1 MHARAPVDVWRS
13 VRSLPDFW
21 RLLQVR
27 VASQFGDGLF
37 QAGLAGAL
45 LFNPDRAADP
55 MAIAG
60 AFAVLFLPYSLLGPF
75 AGALMD
81 RWDRRWVLVGAN
93 TGRLALIA
101 GVGTILAVG
110 AGDVPLLVGALVA
123 NGLARF
129 VASGLSAA
137 LPHVVPRE
145 QVVTMN
151 SVAIASGAVSAFLG
165 ANFMLLPRWLLGSG
179 DEGASAIVFLVAIPV
194 SIALL
199 WSLRFGPRVLG
210 PDDTERAI
218 HGSAVYAVVTGWL
231 HGARTVVQLPTV
243 AAGLSGLAAHRMVVG
258 INSLLILLLVR
269 HVTARAVGGLG
280 TALLFFAATGLG
292 AFLAN
297 VLTPTAI
304 RRWGRYA
311 TANGALAAAATIQV
325 AAAGLLVP
333 VMVVCGFL
341 LGVAGQGGQ
350 AVRRFGDADGRR
362 RRIARARVRR
372 AGCTVLGL
380 IHPLDYRGRSLDS
393 RARARARICAVRV
406 GDLPSRAGG
415 AHHRRAPRPAC
426 DRSLGYKHAFP
437 DELLPQEVV
446 MADPGPFV
454 ADLRAES
461 DDLDALVAHLP
472 ADRWADPTP
481 APGWTIAHQIGHL
494 LWTDRVAL
502 TAVTDEAGFA
512 ELMTAAAA
520 NPAGFVDDAATELAA
535 VSPAE
540 LLTDWR
546 VTRGRLHEELLAVPD
561 GRKLA
566 WFGPPMSAASMAT
579 ARLMETWAH
588 GLDVADALGVIR
600 PATQRLRSIAHLGVR
615 TRDYAFIV
623 NNLTPPAEPFL
634 VELRGP
640 SGDTWSWGPSD
651 AAQRVT
657 GSAED
662 FCFLVTQRR
671 ALSTLDVNAVG
682 EDAQR
687 WLTIAQAFAG
697 PPGRG
702 R

>member
-1 MHARAPVDVWRS
+1 MPVPRVEVGLVIHSRMHARAPVDVWRS

-81 RWDRRWVLVGAN
+81 QWDRRWVLVGAN

-210 PDDTERAI
+210 GRHRTRDPRICCLRRGHRLATWSAHRGATSDRRCRPVRF
-218 HGSAVYAVVTGWL
+218 GSASDGGRY
-231 HGARTVVQLPTV
+231 QLT
-243 AAGLSGLAAHRMVVG
+243 ADLAPGPPRDRPG
-258 INSLLILLLVR
+258 R
-269 HVTARAVGGLG
+269 WGLG

-341 LGVAGQGGQ
+341 LGVAGQ
-350 AVRRFGDADGRR
+350 VVKLCADS
-362 RRIARARVRR
+362 AMQM
-372 AGCTVLGL
+372 
-380 IHPLDYRGRSLDS
+380 D
-393 RARARARICAVRV
+393 
-406 GDLPSRAGG
+406 
-415 AHHRRAPRPAC
+415 
-426 DRSLGYKHAFP
+426 
-437 DELLPQEVV
+437 
-446 MADPGPFV
+446 
-454 ADLRAES
+454 
-461 DDLDALVAHLP
+461 
-472 ADRWADPTP
+472 
-481 APGWTIAHQIGHL
+481 
-494 LWTDRVAL
+494 
-502 TAVTDEAGFA
+502 
-512 ELMTAAAA
+512 
-520 NPAGFVDDAATELAA
+520 VDDALRGHVFA
-535 VSPAE
+535 VQ
-540 LLTDWR
+540 
-546 VTRGRLHEELLAVPD
+546 
-561 GRKLA
+561 
-566 WFGPPMSAASMAT
+566 
-579 ARLMETWAH
+579 
-588 GLDVADALGVIR
+588 DALFWVSYI
-600 PATQRLRSIAHLGVR
+600 LSITV
-615 TRDYAFIV
+615 
-623 NNLTPPAEPFL
+623 
-634 VELRGP
+634 
-640 SGDTWSWGPSD
+640 
-651 AAQRVT
+651 AAALIPEHGHAPVFVLF
-657 GSAED
+657 GSAIYLAG
-662 FCFLVTQRR
+662 LVVHTIVGRR
-671 ALSTLDVNAVG
+671 GQPV
-682 EDAQR
+682 
-687 WLTIAQAFAG
+687 I
-697 PPGRG
+697 GR
-702 R
+702 